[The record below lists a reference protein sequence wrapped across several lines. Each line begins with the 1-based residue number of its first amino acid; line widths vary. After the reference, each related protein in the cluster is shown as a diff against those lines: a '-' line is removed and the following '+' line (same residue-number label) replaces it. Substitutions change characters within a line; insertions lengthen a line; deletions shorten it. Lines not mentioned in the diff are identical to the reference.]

1 MAEEID
7 NVDQAERIDSP
18 VVVERRSSNLP
29 FILTLAALL
38 IYFGFQTLQ
47 LLIERGN
54 LGMVKNSQEAAIQEA
69 QKLQTQFKALV
80 GKVGG
85 LADQGHAGAKMVME
99 ELFNRGV
106 GSTPQSS
113 APSQTESKPK
123 P

>member
-1 MAEEID
+1 MAEEIE
-7 NVDQAERIDSP
+7 NVDETERGMSG
-18 VVVERRSSNLP
+18 VATQRSGSNLP

-47 LLIERGN
+47 LLTERGN
-54 LGMVKNSQEAAIQEA
+54 LGMVKSSQEAAIQEA
-69 QKLQTQFKALV
+69 QKLQAQFKAIV
-80 GKVGG
+80 GKVGE

-99 ELFNRGV
+99 ELFSRG
-106 GSTPQSS
+106 SPPPQSS